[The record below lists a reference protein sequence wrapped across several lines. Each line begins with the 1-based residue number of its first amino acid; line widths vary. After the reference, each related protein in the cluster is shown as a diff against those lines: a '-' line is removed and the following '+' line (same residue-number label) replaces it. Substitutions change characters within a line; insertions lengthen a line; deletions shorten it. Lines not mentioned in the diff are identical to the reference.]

1 MDRDIVPGV
10 SRQIKDSRTGE
21 EIYRIIWWRPNFYEV
36 RAGNKYVLAELR
48 NGNYLF
54 GEPAAP
60 VAAMTER
67 ITGAPRLVKG
77 EEAEMRFR
85 TMFFDPVNDAFRMMA
100 LSFPALRF
108 C

>member
-1 MDRDIVPGV
+1 MVLADVIGLVTETRSAHGVHEAITETVRD
-10 SRQIKDSRTGE
+10 
-21 EIYRIIWWRPNFYEV
+21 
-36 RAGNKYVLAELR
+36 VLAEIR
-48 NGNYLF
+48 DGNYLF
-54 GEPAAP
+54 GEPGAP

-67 ITGAPRLVKG
+67 KAGAPRLVNG

-85 TMFFDPVNDAFRMMA
+85 TMFFDPVNDAFRMMV